1 MQVVK
6 IWLRW
11 SSRRRDDSQLVVR
24 RSPGNRRRKTP
35 LPAKPPC
42 FHAGC
47 APKTHEVSTEA
58 TRFGGCAHYGVSP
71 SKASLYRVRLDLPAR
86 ATHLLFGEP
95 IARVAV
101 VVDPMLFLQF
111 LNVPKRCLRMRPDA
125 IVSMQQHLLQTAIHA
140 HALVLGQ
147 ILE

>member
-1 MQVVK
+1 MTPSLLATLQET
-6 IWLRW
+6 
-11 SSRRRDDSQLVVR
+11 D
-24 RSPGNRRRKTP
+24 GAKTP
-35 LPAKPPC
+35 LPAKPHC
-42 FHAGC
+42 FHARC
-47 APKTHEVSTEA
+47 VPKTHEVSTEA
-58 TRFGGCAHYGVSP
+58 TRFGGCGSSQ
-71 SKASLYRVRLDLPAR
+71 SKASLQRACLDLPAP